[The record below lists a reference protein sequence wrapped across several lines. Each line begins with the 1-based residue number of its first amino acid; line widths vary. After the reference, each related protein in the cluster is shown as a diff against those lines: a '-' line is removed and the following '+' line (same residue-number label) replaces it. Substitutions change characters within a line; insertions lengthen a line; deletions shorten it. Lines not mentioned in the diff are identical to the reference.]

1 MYLEDQI
8 YHYNNQIGQSLA
20 MLEECDKQIK
30 QITQLIEESWK
41 ERSAECLRAKL
52 QVCENYRKKAE
63 EELSMVIYYLKQIS
77 MQLEEGGN
85 SYGY

>member
-8 YHYNNQIGQSLA
+8 YHYNNQIGQALS

-30 QITQLIEESWK
+30 QITRLIEESWK
-41 ERSAECLRAKL
+41 GRSAECLQTKL
-52 QVCENYRKKAE
+52 QVCEDYRKKTE

-85 SYGY
+85 LYGY